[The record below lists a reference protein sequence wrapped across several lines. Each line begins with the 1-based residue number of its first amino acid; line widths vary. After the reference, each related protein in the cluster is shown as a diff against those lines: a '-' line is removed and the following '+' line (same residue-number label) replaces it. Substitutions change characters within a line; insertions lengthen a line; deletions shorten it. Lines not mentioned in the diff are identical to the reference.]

1 MDAVLVKTDISA
13 CFLLFNFI
21 KHKQNKVNKKVF
33 SLFSHVF
40 CFEKQIGDM
49 TGDME

>member
-1 MDAVLVKTDISA
+1 MDGVLVKTDISA
-13 CFLLFNFI
+13 CFLLLNFI
-21 KHKQNKVNKKVF
+21 KHKQNKVNEKVF